1 MLIER
6 PFHQKLLM
14 ILAAAA
20 VFMDYLDTSI
30 VSIALPSISESFG
43 SGSSL
48 SSWVMTSYLL
58 ALGSTLLLF
67 GKLADRTGLQRVIFT
82 LGFVLFTVASFLCG
96 ISGDIPSLIL
106 FRILQGVAAAMM
118 VATATMLITLHLPKA
133 MQPIGMGVIATAGG
147 AALALGPGIGGV
159 LTQFISWHWI
169 FFINIPVGVVG
180 VLVALFLIPKPDP
193 ADLPTRSKPFDS
205 LGAVYLAVTLV
216 ALLAGLELGVSEGWS
231 PFVVLLLLLS
241 PVFGYLFLRRELR
254 HPDPILSA
262 RLLLNR
268 TVMWAAISTLCVTLV
283 YLGVIYVMPFLLT
296 EQYLL
301 PTAVAGAVMLLPPVA
316 MAIVGI
322 PAGALVRRFGCMILC
337 NAATI
342 LLAAGMAILG
352 GGVLLSNILL
362 IFAGLALVGLG
373 MGLNEGPS
381 IQRITVHSP
390 IQLQGSSG
398 GLIFT
403 VMNVGCVLGVALFS
417 VAASAGSGSAEV
429 YTSTGVAVAC
439 IAGFAVSIIALVASK
454 LARDTVKC

>member
-6 PFHQKLLM
+6 PLSQKLLM

-30 VSIALPSISESFG
+30 VSIVLPAISESFG
-43 SGSSL
+43 SGSSM

-82 LGFVLFTVASFLCG
+82 GGFVLFTFASFLCG
-96 ISGDIPSLIL
+96 IATDIVSLIG
-106 FRILQGVAAAMM
+106 FRVFQGVAAAMM
-118 VATATMLITLHLPKA
+118 VATATMLITLHLPKQI
-133 MQPIGMGVIATAGG
+133 QPIGMGVIATAGG

-169 FFINIPVGVVG
+169 FFINIPVGIAG

-193 ADLPTRSKPFDS
+193 AYLPARPKPFDS

-216 ALLAGLELGVSEGWS
+216 TLLAGLELGVSEGWTA
-231 PFVVLLLLLS
+231 PVILLIALS
-241 PVFGYLFLRRELR
+241 PVFGWLFLRRELR

-262 RLLLNR
+262 RLLYNR
-268 TVMWAAISTLCVTLV
+268 TVMWAAISTLCITLV

-296 EQYLL
+296 GEYLL
-301 PTAVAGAVMLLPPVA
+301 PIAVAGGIMLLPPVA
-316 MAIVGI
+316 MAVIGI
-322 PAGALVRRFGCMILC
+322 PAGAFVRRCGCMFLC
-337 NAATI
+337 NSASL
-342 LLAAGMAILG
+342 LLAAGMALLSAA
-352 GGVLLSNILL
+352 VLLSNMLL
-362 IFAGLALVGLG
+362 IFAGLVLVGLG

-381 IQRITVHSP
+381 IQRITIHSP
-390 IQLQGSSG
+390 LELQGSSG

-417 VAASAGSGSAEV
+417 VAAAAGSGSADV
-429 YTSTGVAVAC
+429 YTPAGVAISC
-439 IAGFAVSIIALVASK
+439 TAGFAVAVIALVTSR
-454 LARDTVKC
+454 LAHDTVKC

>member
-6 PFHQKLLM
+6 PLSQKLLM

-30 VSIALPSISESFG
+30 VSIALPAISESFG

-48 SSWVMTSYLL
+48 TSWVMTAYLL

-82 LGFVLFTVASFLCG
+82 GGFVLFTVASFLCG
-96 ISGDIPSLIL
+96 IATDIVSLIG
-106 FRILQGVAAAMM
+106 FRIFQGVAAAMM
-118 VATATMLITLHLPKA
+118 VATATMLITLHLPKQI
-133 MQPIGMGVIATAGG
+133 QPVSMGVIATAGG

-169 FFINIPVGVVG
+169 FFINIPVGIAG

-193 ADLPTRSKPFDS
+193 ADLPARPKPFDS
-205 LGAVYLAVTLV
+205 LGAVYLAITLV
-216 ALLAGLELGVSEGWS
+216 TLLAGLELGVSEGWTA
-231 PFVVLLLLLS
+231 PVVLLIVLS
-241 PVFGYLFLRRELR
+241 PVFGWLFLRRELR

-262 RLLLNR
+262 RLLYNR
-268 TVMWAAISTLCVTLV
+268 TVMWAAVSTLCITLV

-296 EQYLL
+296 EEYLL
-301 PTAVAGAVMLLPPVA
+301 PTAVAGGIMLLPPVA
-316 MAIVGI
+316 MALIGI
-322 PAGALVRRFGCMILC
+322 PAGAFVRRCGCMVLC
-337 NAATI
+337 NSASF
-342 LLAAGMAILG
+342 LLAAGM
-352 GGVLLSNILL
+352 VLLGTAVILSNMLL
-362 IFAGLALVGLG
+362 IFAGLVLVGLG

-381 IQRITVHSP
+381 IQRITIHSP
-390 IQLQGSSG
+390 LELQGSSG

-417 VAASAGSGSAEV
+417 VAAAAGAGSADV
-429 YTSTGVAVAC
+429 YTPAGVAIAC
-439 IAGFAVSIIALVASK
+439 AAGFAVAVIALITSR

>member
-6 PFHQKLLM
+6 PLFQKLLM

-82 LGFVLFTVASFLCG
+82 SGFVLFTVASFLCG
-96 ISGDIPSLIL
+96 ISGDITSLIA

-118 VATATMLITLHLPKA
+118 VATATMLVTLHLPKA

-169 FFINIPVGVVG
+169 FFINIPVGIVG

-193 ADLPTRSKPFDS
+193 ADLPKRSKPFDS
-205 LGAVYLAVTLV
+205 LGAVYLAITLV

-231 PFVVLLLLLS
+231 PLVLLLILLS

-268 TVMWAAISTLCVTLV
+268 TVMWAAVSTLCVTLV

-362 IFAGLALVGLG
+362 IFAGLVLVGLG

-417 VAASAGSGSAEV
+417 VAASAGSGSSEV
-429 YTSTGVAVAC
+429 YTTTGVALAC
-439 IAGFAVSIIALVASK
+439 IAGLAVSIIALVASK

>member
-6 PFHQKLLM
+6 PLSQKLLM

-30 VSIALPSISESFG
+30 VSIALPAISESFG

-48 SSWVMTSYLL
+48 TSWVMTAYLL

-82 LGFVLFTVASFLCG
+82 GGFVLFTVASFLCG
-96 ISGDIPSLIL
+96 IATDIVSLIG
-106 FRILQGVAAAMM
+106 FRIFQGVAAAMM
-118 VATATMLITLHLPKA
+118 VATATMLITLHLPKQI
-133 MQPIGMGVIATAGG
+133 QPVSMGVIATAGG

-169 FFINIPVGVVG
+169 FFINIPVGIAG

-193 ADLPTRSKPFDS
+193 ADLPARPKPFDS
-205 LGAVYLAVTLV
+205 LGAVYLAITLV
-216 ALLAGLELGVSEGWS
+216 TLLAGLELGVSEGWTA
-231 PFVVLLLLLS
+231 PVVLLIVLS
-241 PVFGYLFLRRELR
+241 PVFGWLFLRRELR

-262 RLLLNR
+262 RLLYNR
-268 TVMWAAISTLCVTLV
+268 TVMWAAVSTLCITLV

-296 EQYLL
+296 EEYLL
-301 PTAVAGAVMLLPPVA
+301 PTAVAGGIMLLPPVA
-316 MAIVGI
+316 MALIGI
-322 PAGALVRRFGCMILC
+322 PAGAFVRRCGCMVLC
-337 NAATI
+337 NSASF
-342 LLAAGMAILG
+342 LLAAGM
-352 GGVLLSNILL
+352 VLLGTAVILSNMLL
-362 IFAGLALVGLG
+362 IFAGLVLVGLG

-381 IQRITVHSP
+381 IQRITIHSP
-390 IQLQGSSG
+390 LELQGSSG

-417 VAASAGSGSAEV
+417 VAAAAGSGSADV
-429 YTSTGVAVAC
+429 YTPAGVAIAC
-439 IAGFAVSIIALVASK
+439 AAGFAVAVIALITSR

>member
-6 PFHQKLLM
+6 SFAQKLLM

-30 VSIALPSISESFG
+30 VSIALPTISESFG
-43 SGSSL
+43 SGSAM

-82 LGFVLFTVASFLCG
+82 TGFVLFTVASFLCG
-96 ISGDIPSLIL
+96 ISTDIVSLIG
-106 FRILQGVAAAMM
+106 FRVFQGVAAAMM
-118 VATATMLITLHLPKA
+118 VATATMLITLHLPKRL
-133 MQPIGMGVIATAGG
+133 QPIGMGVIATAGG

-169 FFINIPVGVVG
+169 FFINIPVGIVG
-180 VLVALFLIPKPDP
+180 VLVALFLIPRPDP
-193 ADLPTRSKPFDS
+193 ADLPTREKPFDS
-205 LGAVYLAVTLV
+205 LGAVYLAGTLV
-216 ALLAGLELGVSEGWS
+216 ALLAGLELGVSAGWS
-231 PFVVLLLLLS
+231 AGVVVLLAAS
-241 PVFGYLFLRRELR
+241 PVFGYLFLRREFR

-268 TVMWAAISTLCVTLV
+268 TVMWAAVSTLCITLV

-296 EQYLL
+296 ETYQL

-316 MAIVGI
+316 MALIGI
-322 PAGALVRRFGCMILC
+322 PAGAFVRRCGCMRLC
-337 NAATI
+337 NAAAA
-342 LLAAGMAILG
+342 LLAAGMALLAMAVVAASLPLM
-352 GGVLLSNILL
+352 GVGLL
-362 IFAGLALVGLG
+362 IVGLG

-390 IQLQGSSG
+390 LELQGSSG

-417 VAASAGSGSAEV
+417 VAAATASGSASV
-429 YTSTGVAVAC
+429 YTPAGVAVAC
-439 IAGFAVSIIALVASK
+439 VAGLAVAVIALAASK
-454 LARDTVKC
+454 LARDTVMC

>member
-6 PFHQKLLM
+6 PLSQKLLM

-30 VSIALPSISESFG
+30 VSIALPAISESFG

-48 SSWVMTSYLL
+48 TSWVMTAYLL

-82 LGFVLFTVASFLCG
+82 GGFVLFTVASFLCG
-96 ISGDIPSLIL
+96 IATDIVSLIG
-106 FRILQGVAAAMM
+106 FRIFQGVAAAMM
-118 VATATMLITLHLPKA
+118 VATATMLITLHLPKQI
-133 MQPIGMGVIATAGG
+133 QPVSMGVIATAGG

-169 FFINIPVGVVG
+169 FFINIPVGIAG

-193 ADLPTRSKPFDS
+193 ADLPARPKPFDS
-205 LGAVYLAVTLV
+205 LGAVYLAITLV
-216 ALLAGLELGVSEGWS
+216 TLLAGLELGVSEGWTA
-231 PFVVLLLLLS
+231 PVVLLIVLS
-241 PVFGYLFLRRELR
+241 PVFGWLFLRRELR

-262 RLLLNR
+262 RLLYNR
-268 TVMWAAISTLCVTLV
+268 TVMWAAVSTLCITLV

-296 EQYLL
+296 EEYLL
-301 PTAVAGAVMLLPPVA
+301 PTAVAGGITLLPPVA
-316 MAIVGI
+316 MALIGI
-322 PAGALVRRFGCMILC
+322 PAGAFVRRCGCMVLC
-337 NAATI
+337 NSASF
-342 LLAAGMAILG
+342 LLAAGM
-352 GGVLLSNILL
+352 VLLGTAVILSNMLL
-362 IFAGLALVGLG
+362 IFAGLVLVGLG

-381 IQRITVHSP
+381 IQRITIHSP
-390 IQLQGSSG
+390 LELQGSSG

-417 VAASAGSGSAEV
+417 VAAAAGSGSADV
-429 YTSTGVAVAC
+429 YTPAGVAIAC
-439 IAGFAVSIIALVASK
+439 AAGFAVAVIALITSR

>member
-6 PFHQKLLM
+6 PLSQKLLM

-30 VSIALPSISESFG
+30 VSIALPAISESFG

-48 SSWVMTSYLL
+48 TSWVMTAYLL

-82 LGFVLFTVASFLCG
+82 GGFVLFTVASFLCG
-96 ISGDIPSLIL
+96 IATDIVSLIG
-106 FRILQGVAAAMM
+106 FRIFQGVAAAMM
-118 VATATMLITLHLPKA
+118 VATATMLITLHLPKQI
-133 MQPIGMGVIATAGG
+133 QPVSMGVIATAGG

-169 FFINIPVGVVG
+169 FFINIPVGIAG

-193 ADLPTRSKPFDS
+193 ADLPARPKPFDS

-216 ALLAGLELGVSEGWS
+216 TLLAGLELGVSEGWTA
-231 PFVVLLLLLS
+231 PVVLLIVLS
-241 PVFGYLFLRRELR
+241 PVFGWLFLRRELR

-262 RLLLNR
+262 RLLYNR
-268 TVMWAAISTLCVTLV
+268 TVMWAAVSTLCITLV

-296 EQYLL
+296 EEYLL
-301 PTAVAGAVMLLPPVA
+301 PTAVAGGIMLLPPVA
-316 MAIVGI
+316 MALIGI
-322 PAGALVRRFGCMILC
+322 PAGAFVRRCGCMVLC
-337 NAATI
+337 NSASF
-342 LLAAGMAILG
+342 LLAAGM
-352 GGVLLSNILL
+352 VLLGVAVILSNMLL
-362 IFAGLALVGLG
+362 IFAGLVLVGLG

-381 IQRITVHSP
+381 IQRITIHSP
-390 IQLQGSSG
+390 LELQGSSG

-417 VAASAGSGSAEV
+417 VAAAAGSGSADV
-429 YTSTGVAVAC
+429 YTPAGVAIAC
-439 IAGFAVSIIALVASK
+439 AAGFAVAVIALITSR

>member
-6 PFHQKLLM
+6 SFHQKLLM

-30 VSIALPSISESFG
+30 VSIALPTISESLG

-67 GKLADRTGLQRVIFT
+67 GKLADRTGLQRMIFT
-82 LGFVLFTVASFLCG
+82 LGFALFTIASFLCG
-96 ISGDIPSLIL
+96 IASDITSLIA
-106 FRILQGVAAAMM
+106 FRIFQGVAAAMM
-118 VATATMLITLHLPKA
+118 VATATMLITLHLPKT

-169 FFINIPVGVVG
+169 FFINIPVGIVG

-193 ADLPTRSKPFDS
+193 ADLPVRSKPFDS

-216 ALLAGLELGVSEGWS
+216 ALLAGLELGVSEGWN
-231 PFVVLLLLLS
+231 PLVILLLLLS
-241 PVFGYLFLRRELR
+241 PVFGYLFLHREFR

-262 RLLLNR
+262 RLLMNR
-268 TVMWAAISTLCVTLV
+268 TVMWASISTLCITLV

-301 PTAVAGAVMLLPPVA
+301 PTAIAGGIMLLPPIA
-316 MAIVGI
+316 MALIGI
-322 PAGALVRRFGCMILC
+322 PAGAFVRRCGCMFLC
-337 NAATI
+337 NAASV
-342 LLAAGMAILG
+342 LLAAGMALLG
-352 GGVLLSNILL
+352 GAILLSNMLL
-362 IFAGLALVGLG
+362 IFAGLGMVGLG

-390 IQLQGSSG
+390 LELQGSSG

-417 VAASAGSGSAEV
+417 VAASAGSGNAEI
-429 YTSTGVAVAC
+429 YTPAGVALAC
-439 IAGFAVSIIALVASK
+439 IAGLAVAVIALVTSR